1 MNDLG
6 KSEAVEVHKVT
17 NGKKHVL
24 EFETEKGMFRVAT
37 DDLNEL
43 GEVKWFLRFIGVE
56 LETQEV
62 QQATNA
68 EVMRAIEEIRFRP
81 PVQSPVSSAPDYLS
95 IPSSQMT
102 EKIWSVMSPQ
112 QRDEWVRKHNS

>member
-1 MNDLG
+1 MKDLG
-6 KSEAVEVHKVT
+6 KTRVVEVHKVT
-17 NGKKHVL
+17 NDKKHVL

-37 DDLNEL
+37 NDLNEL
-43 GEVKWFLRFIGVE
+43 GDVKWFLRFIGVE
-56 LETQEV
+56 METQEV

-81 PVQSPVSSAPDYLS
+81 PMPAQQPSAPDYLS

-102 EKIWSVMSPQ
+102 EKIWAAMSPQ